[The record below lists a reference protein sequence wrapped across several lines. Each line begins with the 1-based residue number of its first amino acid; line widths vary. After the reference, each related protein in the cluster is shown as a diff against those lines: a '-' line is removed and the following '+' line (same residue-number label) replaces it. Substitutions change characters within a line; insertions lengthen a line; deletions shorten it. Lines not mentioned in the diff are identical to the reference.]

1 MSQRDELVR
10 EIRALSDTEA
20 VRALTVLVEDRGLLS
35 SAQEIGPAQGELGQA
50 LRAAGVE
57 PGEGGGE
64 GDVAR
69 AALEFAA
76 LQGDGVVAEA
86 VEYVRSP
93 MERFDPVTVAVA
105 VLAVTLL
112 QTEVVVD
119 RDRRGR
125 WKVTVHKRAL
135 KDAALARVLTA
146 LLSHLTNGK

>member
-1 MSQRDELVR
+1 M
-10 EIRALSDTEA
+10 
-20 VRALTVLVEDRGLLS
+20 
-35 SAQEIGPAQGELGQA
+35 
-50 LRAAGVE
+50 
-57 PGEGGGE
+57 
-64 GDVAR
+64 
-69 AALEFAA
+69 
-76 LQGDGVVAEA
+76 
-86 VEYVRSP
+86 EYVRSP
-93 MERFDPVTVAVA
+93 MERFDPVTVAVG